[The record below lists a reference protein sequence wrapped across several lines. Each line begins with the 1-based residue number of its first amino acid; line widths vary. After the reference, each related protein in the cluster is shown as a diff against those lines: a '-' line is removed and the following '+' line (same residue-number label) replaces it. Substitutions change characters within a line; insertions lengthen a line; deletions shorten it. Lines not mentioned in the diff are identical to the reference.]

1 MQKKVKGLI
10 PCTHF
15 IEQSVGVGSEEDGGK
30 KFHLSP
36 TIFHEVK

>member
-15 IEQSVGVGSEEDGGK
+15 IERSVGVGSEEDGEK
-30 KFHLSP
+30 IFHLNP
-36 TIFHEVK
+36 TIFHQVT